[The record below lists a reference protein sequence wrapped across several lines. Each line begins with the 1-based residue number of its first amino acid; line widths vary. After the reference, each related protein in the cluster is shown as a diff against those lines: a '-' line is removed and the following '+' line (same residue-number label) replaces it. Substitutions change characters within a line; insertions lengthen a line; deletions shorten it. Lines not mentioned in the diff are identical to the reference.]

1 MSAIPKPDMPVVE
14 LKAKDLP
21 AYCPNPGM
29 PIWSSH
35 PRVFLDVTH
44 GEVAC
49 PYCGTRYR
57 LAPGEVVRG
66 HC

>member
-14 LKAKDLP
+14 LKARDLP
-21 AYCPNPGM
+21 AYCPNPNM

-35 PRVFLDVTH
+35 PRVVIDVTH
-44 GEVAC
+44 GEAAC

-57 LAPGEVVRG
+57 LAEGEVVHG
-66 HC
+66 H

>member
-21 AYCPNPGM
+21 AYCPNPNM

-35 PRVFLDVTH
+35 PRVYLDVTH

-57 LAPGEVVRG
+57 LAKGEVVHG
-66 HC
+66 H